1 MAKPLA
7 AQCFQQIFHNPK
19 GCATAGMCEAS
30 KLLVHCFLGP
40 APPAWSRERWLPQW
54 KRRSGRDSDH
64 LPATMAVA
72 TGLGAEYVERASAS
86 QDQRIVLAFQDV
98 QALG

>member
-1 MAKPLA
+1 MR
-7 AQCFQQIFHNPK
+7 Q
-19 GCATAGMCEAS
+19 
-30 KLLVHCFLGP
+30 
-40 APPAWSRERWLPQW
+40 
-54 KRRSGRDSDH
+54 SGRDSDH

-72 TGLGAEYVERASAS
+72 TGHGAGFVERASAS